1 MFKLSFMNFND
12 WITKAKQDAD
22 KLYDPVNLLGD
33 DFHNFDKFMEWLEI
47 SLQYEDKDDARE
59 SLLGTFNTFIKF
71 KYFNH
76 ASLIITV
83 INKNEDRWITN

>member
-1 MFKLSFMNFND
+1 ML
-12 WITKAKQDAD
+12 
-22 KLYDPVNLLGD
+22 DPKELLED
-33 DFHNFDKFMEWLEI
+33 DFDSFDKFMEWLEI
-47 SLQYEDKDDARE
+47 SLQYEDRDDARE
-59 SLLGTFNTFIKF
+59 SLLGAFNTFIKF